1 MSDIGWNSVTVGE
14 DEKPQV
20 SVEDLREMMADLDP
34 EDFDESVQM
43 FLEELAQTN
52 DVSELKQ
59 AATLLLQDEV
69 DFAPEMAEQ
78 GIEPDEG
85 FIALLIAAGA
95 DVNAKNAY
103 GQAPLHIA
111 AKYGYTR
118 IAEMLMMAGARKTLH
133 DAQGRMPYE
142 LASQPDMLAMI
153 QPSMADGEIP
163 LPPEI
168 EDADY
173 VPEDEHVCTCGHHHE
188 SGHECHCHR
197 TSRHF
202 VVIACDLRRAYVLGY
217 VRARKICKRVL
228 RSGIIVYLGYE
239 RRIARLNSH
248 YRTACVCDIPAMRI
262 FITAT
267 CRRFTCERGIVYLDT
282 ACNRRIEGYGCRRT
296 VNGYV
301 FNQKVSLRLRRLI

>member
-1 MSDIGWNSVTVGE
+1 MDSFGKEAPLLLTRRGIGSRQRNTLAKCGILRYNTPMSDIGWNSVTVGE

-173 VPEDEHVCTCGHHHE
+173 VPEDEHVCICGHHHE
-188 SGHECHCHR
+188 SGHECHCHHEHGNHDC
-197 TSRHF
+197 S
-202 VVIACDLRRAYVLGY
+202 C
-217 VRARKICKRVL
+217 
-228 RSGIIVYLGYE
+228 
-239 RRIARLNSH
+239 
-248 YRTACVCDIPAMRI
+248 
-262 FITAT
+262 
-267 CRRFTCERGIVYLDT
+267 
-282 ACNRRIEGYGCRRT
+282 GCHDD
-296 VNGYV
+296 
-301 FNQKVSLRLRRLI
+301 K

>member
-1 MSDIGWNSVTVGE
+1 MSAMSDIGWNSVTVGE

-43 FLEELAQTN
+43 FLEELARTN

-69 DFAPEMAEQ
+69 DFSPEMAEM
-78 GIEPDEG
+78 GIEPDEDL
-85 FIALLIAAGA
+85 IALLIATGA

-103 GQAPLHIA
+103 GQSPLHVV

-118 IAEMLMMAGARKTLH
+118 IAEMLLMAGARKTLH

-142 LASQPDMLAMI
+142 LASHPDMVALI
-153 QPSMADGEIP
+153 QPSMADGEMP

-173 VPEDEHVCTCGHHHE
+173 VPEDEHECSCGHHHE
-188 SGHECHCHR
+188 PGHECHCH
-197 TSRHF
+197 HEH
-202 VVIACDLRRAYVLGY
+202 G
-217 VRARKICKRVL
+217 
-228 RSGIIVYLGYE
+228 E
-239 RRIARLNSH
+239 H
-248 YRTACVCDIPAMRI
+248 
-262 FITAT
+262 
-267 CRRFTCERGIVYLDT
+267 
-282 ACNRRIEGYGCRRT
+282 GCSC
-296 VNGYV
+296 GCHDD
-301 FNQKVSLRLRRLI
+301 K